1 MMQTVRKN
9 DAVHDQFASVLQLIQ
24 DLQLAPDAEV
34 EKRKSPIEEATI
46 GAALKAARSNSI
58 ASRRKKDLL
67 ILCGKRVGQL

>member
-46 GAALKAARSNSI
+46 GAALEKPECSEGSTQQQH
-58 ASRRKKDLL
+58 RK
-67 ILCGKRVGQL
+67 